1 MKSKT
6 KVVLGLAAL
15 VFGVAL
21 CVAFL
26 APGAGL
32 SARVLAGGSLLLF
45 GITVT
50 YAYPVSGVTAPTAQQ
65 TNRKNLVTAVV
76 IIGDS
81 DTTTVVT
88 HNWGLSTAELAD
100 RFPIIVWNYV
110 TPGTAP
116 LLLSFSRAANVV
128 TLVKPSGAG
137 TGATFEISLLRPHT
151 IIR

>member
-1 MKSKT
+1 MRSNVKA
-6 KVVLGLAAL
+6 VLGLAAL
-15 VFGVAL
+15 VFCFSL

-26 APGAGL
+26 APDYGTL
-32 SARVLAGGSLLLF
+32 SRVLASGGLLLF

-50 YAYPVSGVTAPTAQQ
+50 YAYPVSGVTAPTAGQ
-65 TNRKNLVTAVV
+65 TLRKNLVTAVV
-76 IIGDS
+76 IIGDT

-88 HNWGLSTAELAD
+88 HNWGLLASELAD

-116 LLLSFSRAANVV
+116 LLLSFSRATNAV
-128 TLVKPSGAG
+128 TVNKPSAVGS
-137 TGATFEISLLRPHT
+137 GATFEISLLRPHT